1 MELVGTNN
9 LINKEALEY
18 WRDAGLAVT
27 LMLTQLPYFV
37 ARSIGR
43 MDLAEEFAGKPGC
56 WSAPL
61 RRRPGDGSALALV
74 RAQIPLSPSYP
85 LRSTP
90 TRTTAMRQC
99 SVTRQAWRVPFWT
112 KTSPAVNSS

>member
-27 LMLTQLPYFV
+27 LMLTHLPYFF

-43 MDLAEEFAGKPGC
+43 MDLAEEFAGKTGRCACLQGLLPHRSGC
-56 WSAPL
+56 RYTYRFGGA
-61 RRRPGDGSALALV
+61 
-74 RAQIPLSPSYP
+74 SYP
-85 LRSTP
+85 
-90 TRTTAMRQC
+90 
-99 SVTRQAWRVPFWT
+99 
-112 KTSPAVNSS
+112 